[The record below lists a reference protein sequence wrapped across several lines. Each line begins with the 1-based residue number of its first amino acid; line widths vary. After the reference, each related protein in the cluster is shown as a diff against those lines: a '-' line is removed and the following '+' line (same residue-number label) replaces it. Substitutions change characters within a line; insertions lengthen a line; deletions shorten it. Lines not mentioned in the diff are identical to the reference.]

1 MKSLAFRRMCAM
13 ALVGLAAGCYS
24 PLPDP
29 ADARD
34 SRQLPLASQAGSSRF
49 PLEISGLTVD
59 PQPAVG
65 RVVEL
70 TVEIRSSQEEADVTV
85 LIQLPQQVELT
96 DGDLIWRGS
105 LRAHVPCTHSVRLRV
120 LTEGDWRI
128 DVNAISRFPAGDSY
142 GDYETLHLV
151 SQARTGEA
159 LTADVYRVR
168 QPSERLLAPHAP
180 TESSDSLPAE
190 SGGEVTIAGILSYEA
205 TEDDGTGATYTV
217 TRPVGRVLVELYD
230 QESTGDRW
238 LATVNAS
245 SSPVGFYTFTV
256 PNEDPD
262 GSGIDPY
269 LRVFADDQGALGGRR
284 AQVVDEANHA
294 YVYLSPVIDGGDLT
308 DGPHPYDHTIPE
320 SDLASQ
326 AFYIFDRTANA
337 AYEFLQRETDWEY
350 PGSVQLN
357 WPDGCVFDGWGSC
370 FNGQIFLDDPDGR
383 HPDVIIHEYGHFVLS
398 QYGLDVIGACFALM
412 PPFRHYMWEE
422 LNPSCAWSE
431 GWADYFEMAVQGDAD
446 YIGSDLENV
455 DKDYMLGKV
464 NGDAAASYE
473 GVVAASLWDIFD
485 TADEAFDQL
494 ADGFDGASGNGIW
507 HLSTTDGLPDNHE
520 PRTINQFWAHWLSDR
535 PSNACYGSVILQHH
549 KLQYEPFVFTL
560 ATSTDPAGAGS
571 VSVSPAANCPANTYA
586 DGTNVTLTAVP
597 ASGYVFDHWSGNA
610 AGTSNPLSLAMDS
623 DKAVAAHFV
632 VPTPTPTSTPVP
644 NPTHT
649 PTRTPPAVG
658 YFLTGPYLLTI
669 STVSGTQYAYGI
681 NTVQQPAGSSFVGMA
696 VQIDYSKTFFKD
708 AQDLG
713 YSPRL
718 HGNSSPWDHGPGWY
732 CRTRFSGPEH
742 AACVYAASQLGV
754 TFATPRPTSY
764 WNDAGAPGST
774 IYSAFGIESVPCC
787 KWPPVTGHLT
797 VYYIWNG
804 VIPSPTPG
812 ATPSPTPTSV
822 ATPTP
827 TPTPAPCG
835 CFILCRQ
842 SQVSMG
848 ATWRSAGLA
857 ALIRR
862 QLNLLRQTAGL
873 VELLQEVRDQVLAQT
888 SEGQRLI
895 DLYEDF
901 SPNLAE
907 AILPNPALTDE
918 GDAVLDLFVPGLQA
932 LVEGRGGEVAI
943 TQEQVDA
950 VETFLD
956 HVAAVAD
963 PDLQQAIAQERS
975 RRPLQA
981 MVGSTMDQAWQWV
994 NGYSL
999 EWLPPLDSVDLLHVE
1014 HGEVV
1019 AVAFTL
1025 GNHTGEPVLDPTVA
1039 LYLIDIR
1046 GTLWLGP
1053 IGLSSDPDE
1062 GLVYGGMGEYHF
1074 NLPTESLPEG
1084 PYRIVVAF
1092 NSASGVWGSVG
1103 IWVDPTGPPVATSGL
1118 FLPLVLRNA
1127 P

>member
-1 MKSLAFRRMCAM
+1 MKSLAFRRVWAI
-13 ALVGLAAGCYS
+13 ALVALASASFS
-24 PLPDP
+24 PLPD
-29 ADARD
+29 AANARD
-34 SRQLPLASQAGSSRF
+34 SRQHPSASQARSSRF

-70 TVEIRSSQEEADVTV
+70 TVEIRSSQEEADVTI

-105 LRAHVPCTHSVRLRV
+105 LPANVPSTHSVRLRV
-120 LTEGDWRI
+120 LAEGDWRI
-128 DVNAISRFPAGDSY
+128 DVTAFSRFSDGDSY
-142 GDYETLHLV
+142 ADYETLHLV
-151 SQARTGEA
+151 SQARTGQA

-180 TESSDSLPAE
+180 TETMGSIDAAP
-190 SGGEVTIAGILSYEA
+190 GGEVTIAGVLSYEA
-205 TEDDGTGATYTV
+205 TENDGAGTSTV
-217 TRPVGRVLVELYD
+217 THPVGRVLVELYD
-230 QESTGDRW
+230 EESTGDRW
-238 LATVNAS
+238 LATSNTS
-245 SSPVGFYTFTV
+245 SSPIGFYTFTV

-269 LRVFADDQGALGGRR
+269 LRVFADDQGAQGGRR
-284 AQVVDEANHA
+284 AQIVDEGNHP
-294 YVYLSPVIDGGDLT
+294 YVYLSPVVDGGDLA
-308 DGPHPYDHTIPE
+308 DGLHPYDHTIPE
-320 SDLASQ
+320 YDIASQ

-357 WPDGCVFDGWGSC
+357 WPDGCIFDGLGSC
-370 FNGQIFLDDPDGR
+370 FNGQIFLDEPDGR
-383 HPDVIIHEYGHFVLS
+383 SPDVIIHEYGHFVLS
-398 QYGLDVIGACFALM
+398 QYDVDVIGACAALW
-412 PPFRHYMWEE
+412 PPFRHYMWEK
-422 LNPSCAWSE
+422 LNPLCAWSE
-431 GWADYFEMAVQGDAD
+431 GWADFFEMAVQGDPD
-446 YIGSDLENV
+446 YMNSDLENV
-455 DKDYMLGKV
+455 EEAYKLGRATT
-464 NGDAAASYE
+464 DTAASYE
-473 GVVAASLWDIFD
+473 GVVAASLWDVFD

-507 HLSTTDGLPDNHE
+507 HLSTTDGPPGNHE
-520 PRTINQFWAHWLSDR
+520 PWTIDQFWSHWLSDR

-560 ATSTDPAGAGS
+560 ATSADPAGAGS
-571 VSVSPAANCPANTYA
+571 VSVSPGANCPANTYA
-586 DGTNVTLTAVP
+586 DGTNLTLTAVP
-597 ASGYVFDHWSGNA
+597 ASGYVFDHWGGDA
-610 AGTSNPLSLAMDS
+610 TGTSNPLSLAIDS
-623 DKAVAAHFV
+623 DKAVTAHFA

-658 YFLTGPYLLTI
+658 YFLTGPYPLTI
-669 STVSGTQYAYGI
+669 STGGGTQYAYGV
-681 NTVQQPAGSSFVGMA
+681 NTVQQPAGTTFVGMA
-696 VQIDYSKTFFKD
+696 VHTDYSATSFQD

-718 HGNSSPWDHGPGWY
+718 HGSSSNWDHGPRWY
-732 CRTRFSGPEH
+732 CRTRFNGPEH
-742 AACVYAASQLGV
+742 AACVFAASQLGV

-774 IYSAFGIESVPCC
+774 IYSAFRIESFPCC

-804 VIPSPTPG
+804 VIPTPTPG
-812 ATPSPTPTSV
+812 DTPTPTPTSV

-827 TPTPAPCG
+827 TPTPSPCW
-835 CFILCRQ
+835 CFYLCRQ
-842 SQVSMG
+842 SQASTG
-848 ATWRSAGLA
+848 GTWRSSGLAGLV
-857 ALIRR
+857 RR
-862 QLNLLRQTAGL
+862 QLDLLRQTAGL
-873 VELLQEVRDQVLAQT
+873 VELLQDVRDQVMAQ
-888 SEGQRLI
+888 SPEGQRLI
-895 DLYEDF
+895 DLYVDF

-907 AILPNPALTDE
+907 AILPDPALTAE
-918 GDAVLDLFVPGLQA
+918 GDAVIELFVPGLQA
-932 LVEGRGGEVAI
+932 LVEGRGGEVTI

-950 VETFLD
+950 VEAFLD

-963 PDLQQAIAQERS
+963 SDLQQAIAQERS

-981 MVGSTMDQAWQWV
+981 MVGSTMDQAWQRV

-999 EWLPPLDSVDLLHVE
+999 EWLPPLDPVDPLHVE
-1014 HGEVV
+1014 HGDII

-1025 GNHTGEPVLDPTVA
+1025 GNHTGEPVLDPDVA
-1039 LYLIDIR
+1039 LYLIDNK
-1046 GTLWLGP
+1046 GTPWLGP
-1053 IGLSSDPDE
+1053 IGLGSDPDE
-1062 GLVYGGMGEYHF
+1062 GLVYEGMGEYHF
-1074 NLPTESLPEG
+1074 NLPTESLLEA

-1092 NSASGVWGSVG
+1092 NSTSGVWASAG
-1103 IWVDPTGPPVATSGL
+1103 IWVDPTVANLEL
-1118 FLPLVLRNA
+1118 FLPLVLRNG